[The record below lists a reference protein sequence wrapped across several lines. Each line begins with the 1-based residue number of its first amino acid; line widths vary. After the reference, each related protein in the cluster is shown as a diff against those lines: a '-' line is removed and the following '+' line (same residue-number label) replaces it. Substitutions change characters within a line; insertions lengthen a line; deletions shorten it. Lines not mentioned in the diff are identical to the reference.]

1 MYCLDAS
8 VITNSE
14 IENEKFHEYSKK
26 LMQKIK
32 ERGITVIVPEIVL
45 PEISSAVARGTDDAE
60 KALKFVKELR
70 QIPNFVF
77 IPIDRELA
85 DLASKL
91 AAEYKLRGCDAIY
104 VAVASSFNA
113 KLISLDDQQRER
125 ATECIEAETPQ
136 EELKNF

>member
-8 VITNSE
+8 IITNSE

-60 KALKFVKELR
+60 KALKSVKELR

-77 IPIDRELA
+77 IP
-85 DLASKL
+85 
-91 AAEYKLRGCDAIY
+91 
-104 VAVASSFNA
+104 
-113 KLISLDDQQRER
+113 
-125 ATECIEAETPQ
+125 
-136 EELKNF
+136 